1 MINPTREQVAV
12 ALFTQLQTAVGFN
25 TFSRRPQLWNN
36 TVAMPALYMGQTKED
51 LTYSGDNTALNLNVL
66 YFPITVYI
74 NVGLDPNTTPDT
86 LLNNLLDAV
95 DTALAPPA
103 YQPDKQTLGGLI
115 SGYARREGEVI
126 RVPGYLDGQ
135 GGAFFEVKVLVP

>member
-1 MINPTREQVAV
+1 MQNPSREQVAV

-36 TVAMPALYMGQTKED
+36 TVALPALYMGQTKEG

-66 YFPITVYI
+66 YFPITIYI
-74 NVGLDPNTTPDT
+74 NSGLDPNAIPDT

-103 YQPDKQTLGGLI
+103 YQPDQQTLGGI
-115 SGYARREGEVI
+115 VSYARREGEMI

-135 GGAFFEVKVLVP
+135 GGAFFEIKVLVP